1 MKSKK
6 FLIPAL
12 ILLVVSFLS
21 FFSGFVMIYLCRD
34 QIFGIISMFTT
45 GVVCLILCIIFF
57 EKYRKEEKL
66 EPLPHKEE
74 KPIITKKK
82 SSSYRNEYSHIEEQ
96 DDEDDLD
103 EEEWLDSLEEDEL
116 CPNDDDEEDEIMED
130 EGDDFDELN
139 VLK

>member
-45 GVVCLILCIIFF
+45 GVVCLVLCIIFF
-57 EKYRKEEKL
+57 EKNKKL
-66 EPLPHKEE
+66 EVIEPLPEEDIKEE
-74 KPIITKKK
+74 PKPIKSNNNDYVSIIKK
-82 SSSYRNEYSHIEEQ
+82 
-96 DDEDDLD
+96 DDKDDLD
-103 EEEWLDSLEEDEL
+103 EEEWLDTIDEDVEDDDDILEE
-116 CPNDDDEEDEIMED
+116 EEDD
-130 EGDDFDELN
+130 LDELN
-139 VLK
+139 RLG